1 MPVQTVAI
9 MSPGEM
15 GHAVGRALIAGGLDV
30 VTCLE
35 GRSALTRKFSEEAG
49 IRDLPSLGEM
59 LAEADLVLSIVPP
72 AKAVETAATVA
83 ATMAASGHKPPYADC
98 NAVSPDTTRRAG
110 EEIARAGADYIDGGI
125 IGPPPGE
132 GAPPRFYVSG
142 PGAGLMSGLDGMG
155 ITVRPI
161 GDEIGR
167 ASGIKMCYASMTKG
181 TLALQTAV
189 FTTAEALGLTA
200 VLRAELM
207 ESREALY
214 NQIETGTRRLPS
226 VSARFIG
233 EMEEIAATY
242 AAAGVTPKFH
252 QGAIDVYRLLVSTPL
267 AEETSETIDQNRT
280 LEEAVKIFAR
290 HLPMKE

>member
-1 MPVQTVAI
+1 MTIETVAI
-9 MSPGEM
+9 LSPGDM
-15 GHAVGRALIAGGLDV
+15 GHAVGRALGEHGLDV
-30 VTCLE
+30 ITCLK
-35 GRSALTRKFSEEAG
+35 GRSERTRTLARQGNF
-49 IRDLPSLGEM
+49 RDVPSLEEM
-59 LAEADLVLSIVPP
+59 VSQADLVMSILVP
-72 AKAVETAATVA
+72 AQ
-83 ATMAASGHKPPYADC
+83 ASGLARQVAEALKSTDADTLFADC